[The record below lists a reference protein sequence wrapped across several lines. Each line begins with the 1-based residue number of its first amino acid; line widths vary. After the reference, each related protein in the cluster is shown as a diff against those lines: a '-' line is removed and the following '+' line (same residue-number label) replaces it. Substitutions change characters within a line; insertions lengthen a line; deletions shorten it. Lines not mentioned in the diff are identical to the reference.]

1 VYKYGGL
8 VLQVEG
14 LCMRL
19 TTSPCKKKFVENRVR
34 KKNLRRGQGSYLGC
48 GATDCDDVDDF
59 IGLLAKFW
67 I

>member
-1 VYKYGGL
+1 VATGNGDSEVPELPSVRGITGQPCLRVYKYGGL

-34 KKNLRRGQGSYLGC
+34 KKKS
-48 GATDCDDVDDF
+48 
-59 IGLLAKFW
+59 
-67 I
+67 